1 MKSFLPAAFS
11 PNRRT
16 KPPAISILGLRDQ
29 IAGLQAALQD
39 MARSNLDALLAGLP
53 PVAAK
58 EDVLGQIL
66 VSRGQ
71 DPLSG
76 YRLADWRDGKLPDAG
91 FVAALMQ
98 DPGRSAALASVQSGP
113 GAELI
118 LPRLLHI
125 AFVDGALR
133 HDLAQSCRAFLS
145 ARVLFHPGPPPQP
158 LFSPMAIAALC
169 LSQPGQVPEG
179 ARAVLQ
185 DAIRALA
192 AETGPASAWDQWLY
206 HRMDEAPGW
215 QTDAD
220 PDELPWVFWRRGD
233 PLPAM
238 GAELPEYWPNLI
250 DLDL

>member
-1 MKSFLPAAFS
+1 LKSFLPVAFS

-16 KPPAISILGLRDQ
+16 KPSAISVIGLRDQ
-29 IAGLQAALQD
+29 IARLRAALQD
-39 MARSNLDALLAGLP
+39 MARSNLDALLAELP

-58 EDVLGQIL
+58 EDILGWIR
-66 VSRGQ
+66 VSRSQ
-71 DPLSG
+71 DPLAG

-91 FVAALMQ
+91 FVAGLMQ
-98 DPGRSAALASVQSGP
+98 DPGRSAAIASVQSGL
-113 GAELI
+113 GSELI

-169 LSQPGQVPEG
+169 LSQPAQVPEG
-179 ARAVLQ
+179 AQAVLQ
-185 DAIRALA
+185 EAVRELA

-206 HRMDEAPGW
+206 RRMGEAPGW

-220 PDELPWVFWRRGD
+220 LDALPWVFWRRGD

-238 GAELPEYWPNLI
+238 GAELPGYWPNLI